1 MIIREKLTRAREN
14 LAKFVL
20 ERPSIGRVLD
30 DPLLPNRLTSKR
42 QQEEIRKLFRQRDRD
57 ECTYEAIKEYQ
68 ERRRGAGLILE
79 TIVGSMEQVIGG
91 EDKGVWRSLV
101 KPLPL
106 GSGDP
111 SLRATI
117 SDCLRSELRK

>member
-20 ERPSIGRVLD
+20 ERPLIGRVLD

-42 QQEEIRKLFRQRDRD
+42 QQGEIRKLFRQRDRD
-57 ECTYEAIKEYQ
+57 ECTYEAMEEYR
-68 ERRRGAGLILE
+68 ERRGGAGLVLE

-91 EDKGVWRSLV
+91 EDKGWRSLV
-101 KPLPL
+101 KPLPP

-111 SLRATI
+111 RLRAAI
-117 SDCLRSELRK
+117 SDCLRSELRE